1 MTNFSTKSITVNGH
15 VNGDVAGKDDDAE
28 SGNGHAKTRG
38 YDSPSNGAG
47 PAPREHHSKRPSTS
61 PFLSTKSGS
70 SPYHNTDSGDELIIS
85 SLLTII
91 WLSYDSLGL

>member
-1 MTNFSTKSITVNGH
+1 MKHFSTKSFTVNGH

-61 PFLSTKSGS
+61 PFLNTKSGN
-70 SPYHNTDSGDELIIS
+70 SPFHNTDSG
-85 SLLTII
+85 
-91 WLSYDSLGL
+91 